1 MILDSIILIANK
13 YINKNGKLPPSVGVH
28 RGIYKRLYHISTV
41 VGIACKVSGMKRP
54 PSTRDFNRVKGILH
68 KAVCVVHHKRHK
80 SPYRGLLKV
89 PQEIPVTREG
99 IVDLRPKTCNV
110 AGIARDRLMSIID
123 DSKSPTTAQAA
134 TAAIELMTA
143 TELVIV
149 ETDIQS
155 YRLQHYLAERGLL
168 PLVLTSTEAAGLDM
182 PETDGDWSAPA
193 VGHQ

>member
-68 KAVCVVHHKRHK
+68 KAVCVLHHKRHK
-80 SPYRGLLKV
+80 SPYRGLTKT
-89 PQEIPVTREG
+89 PQEIPMTREG
-99 IVDLRPKTCNV
+99 IVDLRPSTCNV
-110 AGIARDRLMSIID
+110 AGLARQRLVAIID
-123 DSKSPTTAQAA
+123 DTKATTTAQEAN
-134 TAAIELMTA
+134 AAIALMTEA
-143 TELVIV
+143 ELVLV

-155 YRLQHYLAERGLL
+155 YRLQHYLAERGI
-168 PLVLTSTEAAGLDM
+168 LTMVMTTAEIPGLDM
-182 PETDGDWSAPA
+182 PNTEGEWSDPT
-193 VGHQ
+193 VDHQ